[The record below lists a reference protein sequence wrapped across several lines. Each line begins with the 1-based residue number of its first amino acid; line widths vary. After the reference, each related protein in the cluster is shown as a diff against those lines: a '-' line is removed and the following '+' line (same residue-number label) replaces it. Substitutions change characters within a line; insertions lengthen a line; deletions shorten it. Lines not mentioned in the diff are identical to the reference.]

1 MKGKMKKLRL
11 SAGILVAL
19 LLAVGIFVYSR
30 QVIDRLGIDNH
41 VEYRNWKAGPVEF
54 TNAHDGDQAP
64 FTLPL
69 NHASVG
75 HNNELTVALTK
86 DIEEITFKQT
96 DGIPIGIAK
105 FDYANH
111 RILATVSYRQSWATS
126 LKMMNGIFRKLVSP
140 VNKLPYSPRKVA
152 VLNEADKRSTYAK
165 YKEAVIK
172 ASKNV
177 TYPDGRLY
185 YKTDRPE
192 SKKPA
197 FFKMLIDHFVDNV
210 NGDRDMYYSSYTKIT
225 GEAIFKPSKRIWTA
239 DKYDSEKFTKKISVI
254 EYRGDGIPGVELT
267 WEERP

>member
-1 MKGKMKKLRL
+1 MKILRW
-11 SAGILVAL
+11 SAGVLVPV

-30 QVIDRLGIDNH
+30 QVIARFGIGNH
-41 VEYRNWKAGPVEF
+41 IEYRNWKAGPVEF
-54 TNAHDGDQAP
+54 ADASDGDQAP

-75 HNNELTVALTK
+75 HNRELTVALTR
-86 DIEEITFKQT
+86 DIEVTTFRQMH
-96 DGIPIGIAK
+96 GIPIGTAK
-105 FDYANH
+105 FDDAND
-111 RILATVSYRQSWATS
+111 RVLATVSKGQSWATT
-126 LKMMNGIFRKLVSP
+126 LKMMSGIFKKPVLL
-140 VNKLPYSPRKVA
+140 VNKLPYSPQKIS
-152 VLNEADKRSTYAK
+152 VLDEADKRSSYAK

-225 GEAIFKPSKRIWTA
+225 GEAICKPSKRILTA
-239 DKYDSEKFTKKISVI
+239 DKYDSGKFVEKISVI
-254 EYRGDGIPGVELT
+254 EYRGDGVPGVELT
-267 WEERP
+267 WEEYP